1 MLEWVERR
9 VERLRNWRNVA
20 EVVCVVV
27 KRFLPDAS
35 VYVFGSV
42 ARGDWSADSDI
53 DVLIISGSVPE
64 DEWERAKIAVAVKE
78 ALGSPAVVELHF
90 ATPEQYREWYAKFID
105 VFVEVC

>member
-1 MLEWVERR
+1 MEWGERS

-20 EVVCVVV
+20 EVVCAVV

-53 DVLIISGSVPE
+53 DMLIVSRGEGE
-64 DEWERAKIAVAVKE
+64 DSRGCERGAGE
-78 ALGSPAVVELHF
+78 PGGGGALLCHA
-90 ATPEQYREWYAKFID
+90 
-105 VFVEVC
+105 